1 MTTFC
6 RTRPDCEVFGLLWEI
21 EQFCFVREMSKIKGL
36 GPRQDHIRS
45 RLFGTPGKSE
55 WALIMYPNGATHS
68 FGHVGVYLH
77 ALVDIYS
84 HVKFSFALLD
94 RNYEEVP
101 RTRVEHTVHRMAKG
115 SNWGFPKYLSVLDN
129 ETFNNFM
136 HLLDD
141 KIRLKCEVQVYLG
154 VHHGLLEA
162 TKHMQPDRSLADDI
176 KEFTRHPSLL
186 DASIICGGDVFPA
199 SKFVLAARSQVIL
212 DLLDDQGELKIYIDD
227 MKPEIAK
234 QFVDFVHSD
243 RCDLLDNRPADLS
256 DVMDLCILAHRFK
269 IKGLIFKTL
278 SEILDSIGTNTVLQI
293 SQLAETIRSKP
304 LNEAVNAYLQK
315 ASWAR
320 DVVDGFKSVKSRLS
334 LNSLRTQN
342 LN

>member
-1 MTTFC
+1 
-6 RTRPDCEVFGLLWEI
+6 
-21 EQFCFVREMSKIKGL
+21 
-36 GPRQDHIRS
+36 
-45 RLFGTPGKSE
+45 
-55 WALIMYPNGATHS
+55 
-68 FGHVGVYLH
+68 
-77 ALVDIYS
+77 
-84 HVKFSFALLD
+84 
-94 RNYEEVP
+94 
-101 RTRVEHTVHRMAKG
+101 
-115 SNWGFPKYLSVLDN
+115 
-129 ETFNNFM
+129 
-136 HLLDD
+136 
-141 KIRLKCEVQVYLG
+141 
-154 VHHGLLEA
+154 
-162 TKHMQPDRSLADDI
+162 
-176 KEFTRHPSLL
+176 
-186 DASIICGGDVFPA
+186 
-199 SKFVLAARSQVIL
+199 
-212 DLLDDQGELKIYIDD
+212 